1 MVDAMQGGSATPDR
15 DAFSDWLRPATGTL
29 VRQLV
34 EHAPFVIQRRVDLG
48 SGACRL
54 TRHRG
59 ATSTSFRVLRY
70 GGRPDHGVSCH
81 VIHLE
86 DVADGEHYILDTGQM
101 GPGFPP
107 GDFALVSP

>member
-1 MVDAMQGGSATPDR
+1 MIGGSVTTQR
-15 DAFSDWLRPATGTL
+15 DAFSDWLRPAPGTL

-48 SGACRL
+48 HGECRL
-54 TRHRG
+54 MRHRR
-59 ATSTSFRVLRY
+59 ATATRFRVLRY

-81 VIHLE
+81 VIDLE
-86 DVADGEHYILDTGQM
+86 DLADGEHYILDTGQM

-107 GDFALVSP
+107 DDFALVIP